1 VLRHTRSIIQARFL
15 PRETI
20 GDVSA
25 FVDSC
30 LRSDLQQSQQQSSS
44 SSGSSSSSSFAL
56 YVSPPKRVLA
66 ASCVL
71 SDEGLVPAALL
82 YLSWLVQPQPLSQP
96 PAAAAAAE
104 ADTAGV
110 ATAAAADRPGSCLRA
125 DLLQA
130 AEATADSK
138 GGSSDS
144 SGSSSAAA
152 AAFPSGMA
160 VVEPV
165 SDKSSSSAS
174 ADSKGGSSSGS
185 SKGKGKPK
193 WFKL

>member
-1 VLRHTRSIIQARFL
+1 
-15 PRETI
+15 
-20 GDVSA
+20 
-25 FVDSC
+25 
-30 LRSDLQQSQQQSSS
+30 
-44 SSGSSSSSSFAL
+44 
-56 YVSPPKRVLA
+56 VSPPKRVLA

-82 YLSWLVQPQPLSQP
+82 YLSWLVQPQPLTQP
-96 PAAAAAAE
+96 TAAAAAAT
-104 ADTAGV
+104 DTAGV